1 MYDMEA
7 PEGFIVSGAV
17 NVNDNGEVV
26 GYANGQYQSQYAYL
40 WDDGDWT
47 YLGTLSGLNWSAPTD
62 INNAGQISGYSFIL
76 GPGGGNRGWIYD
88 DGVMTDIGDLG
99 GDRSTAFGINEL
111 GQVVGTADTSTPGVN
126 HAFLWGD
133 GVITDLGVLSGET
146 DSAAYDINENGQIC
160 GASSHTSS
168 TYPFPTFTTACFW
181 DDDVIINIGKL
192 PGYTRNS
199 AAGGINDLGQ
209 VVGWSSDN
217 GNNPHAF
224 IWEDGDLTDLN
235 TLIPSGSGWELKTA
249 GDINNQGGLQ
259 DMVNI
264 TGRQVHIF

>member
-1 MYDMEA
+1 MKEKIVGIFVMTLLILSSITVSGIVIVNKTNTNQQKTGFGNDVQYSVTDLGTLGGTWSYGGGLNEGCYVVGISSTANGVQHAFVWICGVMYDMEA

-133 GVITDLGVLSGET
+133 GVITDLGS
-146 DSAAYDINENGQIC
+146 IR
-160 GASSHTSS
+160 
-168 TYPFPTFTTACFW
+168 
-181 DDDVIINIGKL
+181 
-192 PGYTRNS
+192 RN
-199 AAGGINDLGQ
+199 
-209 VVGWSSDN
+209 
-217 GNNPHAF
+217 
-224 IWEDGDLTDLN
+224 
-235 TLIPSGSGWELKTA
+235 
-249 GDINNQGGLQ
+249 
-259 DMVNI
+259 
-264 TGRQVHIF
+264 R